1 LPLPTGH
8 DGFDLTPNATMNYRH
23 AYHAGNFADV
33 LKHAV
38 LALVI
43 EHLKQ
48 KPPPFRV
55 IDTHAGAGIY
65 DLSGEEAQKTGEWR
79 DGIGRLLGTTLPQDI
94 AEILEPYLEAV
105 RQGQPDGTITQYP
118 GSPVLARRLLRRGD
132 VLAAN
137 EFHPEDRERLKSYFA
152 RDAQT
157 KVLEIDAWM
166 ALKALLPPK
175 ERRGVV
181 LIDPPFEKPGEFQR
195 LIEGLAA
202 AQRRFATGTV
212 IVWYPV
218 KDLRAV
224 ERFRRDAA
232 AIGFTKLYAAELVVG
247 PVRSDGE
254 LMGTGL
260 LIVNPPFTLPAKIE
274 RLLPFLAQT
283 LARGT
288 GASGR
293 AEWLAGEHVTSS

>member
-1 LPLPTGH
+1 
-8 DGFDLTPNATMNYRH
+8 MNYRH
-23 AYHAGNFADV
+23 VYHAGNFADV

-48 KPPPFRV
+48 KPSPFRV
-55 IDTHAGAGIY
+55 IDTHAGAGLY
-65 DLSGEEAQKTGEWR
+65 DLSGEEAQKTGEWK
-79 DGIGRLLGTTLPQDI
+79 DGIGRLLGAKLPPDI
-94 AEILEPYLEAV
+94 AEILEPYLAAV
-105 RQGQPDGTITQYP
+105 RQGQPDGAITHYP

-137 EFHPEDRERLKSYFA
+137 EFHPEDRELLKAHFA

-195 LIEGLAA
+195 LIEGLQA

-218 KDLRAV
+218 KDVRAV

-232 AIGFTKLYAAELVVG
+232 ALKGMKLYAAELVVG
-247 PVRSDGE
+247 PVRTEGE

-260 LIVNPPFTLPAKIE
+260 LIINPPFTLPAKME

-283 LARGT
+283 LQRGA
-288 GASGR
+288 GASSRG
-293 AEWLAGEHVTSS
+293 AWLSGEHVTSS

>member
-1 LPLPTGH
+1 
-8 DGFDLTPNATMNYRH
+8 MNYRH
-23 AYHAGNFADV
+23 VYHAGNFADV

-48 KPPPFRV
+48 KPSPFRV
-55 IDTHAGAGIY
+55 IDTHAGAGLY
-65 DLSGEEAQKTGEWR
+65 DLSSEEAQKTGEWR

-94 AEILEPYLEAV
+94 AEILEPYLKAV
-105 RQGQPDGTITQYP
+105 RQGQADGAIAQYP

-137 EFHPEDRERLKSYFA
+137 EFHPEDRALLKEHFA

-218 KDLRAV
+218 KDVRAV
-224 ERFRRDAA
+224 QRFHREAA
-232 AIGFTKLYAAELVVG
+232 ALGLTKLYAAELVVG
-247 PVRSDGE
+247 PVRSEGE

-288 GASGR
+288 GASSR
-293 AEWLAGEHVTSS
+293 VEWLAGEHVTSS

>member
-1 LPLPTGH
+1 
-8 DGFDLTPNATMNYRH
+8 MNYRH
-23 AYHAGNFADV
+23 VYHAGNFADV

-48 KPPPFRV
+48 KPAPFRV
-55 IDTHAGAGIY
+55 IDTHAGAGLY
-65 DLSGEEAQKTGEWR
+65 DLSSKEAQKTGEWR
-79 DGIGRLLGTTLPQDI
+79 DGIGRLLEAKLPQDV
-94 AEILEPYLEAV
+94 AESLEPYLNAV
-105 RQGQPDGTITQYP
+105 RQGQPDGALTQYP
-118 GSPVLARRLLRRGD
+118 GSPVLARRLIRRGD

-137 EFHPEDRERLKSYFA
+137 EFHPEDRELLKTHFS
-152 RDAQT
+152 RDSQT

-195 LIEGLAA
+195 LIDGLAA

-212 IVWYPV
+212 IVWYPI

-224 ERFRRDAA
+224 QRFHRDAA
-232 AIGFTKLYAAELVVG
+232 ALGLAKLYAAELIVG
-247 PVRSDGE
+247 PVRSEGE

-260 LIVNPPFTLPAKIE
+260 LIVNPAFTLPAKIE
-274 RLLPFLAQT
+274 RLLPFLSQT
-283 LARGT
+283 LAVGA
-288 GASGR
+288 GASSR
-293 AEWLAGEHVTSS
+293 AEFAVL

>member
-1 LPLPTGH
+1 
-8 DGFDLTPNATMNYRH
+8 MNYRH
-23 AYHAGNFADV
+23 VYHAGNFADV

-48 KPPPFRV
+48 KPSPFRV
-55 IDTHAGAGIY
+55 IDTHAGAGLY
-65 DLSGEEAQKTGEWR
+65 DLSSEEAQKTGEWR

-94 AEILEPYLEAV
+94 AEILEPYLKAV
-105 RQGQPDGTITQYP
+105 RQGQPDGAIAQYP

-137 EFHPEDRERLKSYFA
+137 EFHPEDRELLRAHFA

-224 ERFRRDAA
+224 QRFHRDAA
-232 AIGFTKLYAAELVVG
+232 ALGLTKLYAAELVVG

-274 RLLPFLAQT
+274 RLLPFLAQN

-288 GASGR
+288 GASSR

>member
-1 LPLPTGH
+1 
-8 DGFDLTPNATMNYRH
+8 MNYRH
-23 AYHAGNFADV
+23 VYHAGNFADV

-48 KPPPFRV
+48 KPSPFRV
-55 IDTHAGAGIY
+55 IDTHAGAGLY
-65 DLSGEEAQKTGEWR
+65 DLSSEEAQKTGEWR
-79 DGIGRLLGTTLPQDI
+79 DGIGRLLGTTLPENI
-94 AEILEPYLEAV
+94 AEILEPYLKAV
-105 RQGQPDGTITQYP
+105 RQGQPDSPITQYP

-137 EFHPEDRERLKSYFA
+137 EFHPEDRALLKEHFA

-218 KDLRAV
+218 KDVRAV

-232 AIGFTKLYAAELVVG
+232 ALGFAKLYAAELVVG
-247 PVRSDGE
+247 AVRSEGE

-274 RLLPFLAQT
+274 RLLPFLTQT

-288 GASGR
+288 GASSH